1 MTTTEPGADLAKRTA
16 AADVVRRLREHG
28 HEAWFAGGCVRDG
41 LLGRPPEDYDV
52 ATSAA
57 PETVRGLFK
66 RTVPVGM
73 RFGVILVL
81 DGPYRF
87 EVATFRSDAAYVDGR
102 RPSAVHF
109 GSAAQDAQRRDFT
122 INALLA
128 DPFSGA
134 IVDHVGGRD
143 DLRAG
148 VIRAIGDP
156 YARIAEDRLRMLRAV
171 RFAARL
177 GFAID
182 ADTRAA
188 IRASAASVVDMAA
201 ERIGDEITK
210 MLTEGNARRAFEL
223 LDDTGLLGVVLPEVA
238 AMQGVE
244 QSPDF
249 HPEGDVWRHTLLLLQ
264 QLPAGAAETLA
275 FGALL
280 HDVAK
285 PLCAGMHRG
294 RRTFYGHC
302 ERGADVAVAILQR
315 LRRSRE
321 TWERVAW
328 LVKNHLRPVQA
339 PAMRLATLKK
349 MLAEE
354 GFPELMRLCRLDALS
369 ASLDLQYVLFCED
382 RRAAFAAQQLRP
394 PRLLGGEDLLRL
406 GYARGPTIG
415 RILHAL
421 EDAQLEGEV
430 ATGAEAEAWVR
441 AKFPPP
447 A

>member
-1 MTTTEPGADLAKRTA
+1 MTTTDHAAERDKRTA
-16 AADVVRRLREHG
+16 AADVVRHLRAKG
-28 HEAWFAGGCVRDG
+28 HQAWFAGGCVRDG
-41 LLGRPPEDYDV
+41 LLGRAPDDYDV
-52 ATSAA
+52 ATSAP
-57 PETVRGLFK
+57 PETVRTLFK

-109 GSAAQDAQRRDFT
+109 GTAEQDAQRRDFT

-128 DPFSGA
+128 DPFTGEV
-134 IVDHVGGRD
+134 IDHVGGRA

-148 VIRAIGDP
+148 VIRAIGDAQ
-156 YARIAEDRLRMLRAV
+156 ARIAEDRLRMLRAV

-177 GFAID
+177 GFTIAPETRDAIL
-182 ADTRAA
+182 AA
-188 IRASAASVVDMAA
+188 APTVVDMAA
-201 ERIGDEITK
+201 ERIGDEIAK
-210 MLTEGNARRAFEL
+210 MLTEGSARRAFEL
-223 LDDTGLLGVVLPEVA
+223 LDDTGLLRVVLPEVA
-238 AMQGVE
+238 AMHGVE
-244 QSPDF
+244 QSADF

-264 QLPAGAAETLA
+264 QLPAGAPETLA

-280 HDVAK
+280 HDVGK
-285 PLCAGMHRG
+285 PVCAGVHRG

-302 ERGADVAVAILQR
+302 ERGADMAVAILQR

-369 ASLDLQYVLFCED
+369 ASHDLQYVLFCEE
-382 RRAAFAAQQLRP
+382 RRAAFATEQLRP
-394 PRLLGGEDLLRL
+394 PRLLGGEDLIGL

-421 EDAQLEGEV
+421 EEAQLEGEV
-430 ATGAEAEAWVR
+430 ATRADAEAFVR
-441 AKFPPP
+441 AKFPSP